1 MNYICRRTVG
11 PRPLTDL
18 SLELRFLLL
27 DSDHA
32 LQLRRLCLLRRAQVI
47 KAVHVFWPSAAQE
60 LRALLKHRGD
70 LLFHRRGLG
79 NSANHTVPCRRRRFL
94 FALFD
99 ALNATQQMTRAKMFH
114 VEQQTPQTLTGT
126 VNSVQTHVSH
136 PAVKT
141 CFIEGMRI
149 TENSQFIFT

>member
-1 MNYICRRTVG
+1 MNYICRRTVS

-47 KAVHVFWPSAAQE
+47 KAVHVFCPSAAQE

-79 NSANHTVPCRRRRFL
+79 NSDNHTVPCRRRRFL

-99 ALNATQQMTRAKMFH
+99 ALNATQQRTRAKMFH
-114 VEQQTPQTLTGT
+114 VEQQPPKHRPVRLLAYRRMFHIQL
-126 VNSVQTHVSH
+126 
-136 PAVKT
+136 
-141 CFIEGMRI
+141 
-149 TENSQFIFT
+149 